1 MKRTHHCNELRPA
14 HIGQTVTLSGWVHS
28 RRDLG
33 GLIFIDIRDREG
45 RTQTVFDP
53 SALARD
59 IFEQAAALRSECVI
73 SVTGKV
79 RERPEGTRNPK
90 IATGEIEVAA
100 TGLEVLNMAEVL
112 PFPVDDPEVAKSV
125 NEELRLQY
133 RYLDLRRPEM
143 ARNLRLRSKVAVAT
157 RAYFDEQG
165 FLEVE
170 TPTLF
175 KSTPEGAREFL
186 VPSRT
191 NPGKFYAL
199 PQSPQQFKQI
209 LMVGG
214 VEKYFQLARC
224 YRDED
229 QRADR
234 QLEFTQIDLEM
245 SFIEREDIYSLIEGL
260 LKRVWKTALN
270 MDIATPFKRMTF
282 EEALN
287 RFGIDKPDMRF
298 GLELADLTDDF
309 RASAF
314 KVFSGAVA
322 AGGVVKAIN
331 AKGLAGVTQ
340 GQIETMTE
348 YAKSFGA
355 KGLAFIKVEKG
366 EWKSPIVKFF
376 SDAEKAALTTKLKI
390 EEDDLIL
397 FAADQWLNACEIL
410 GKIRGYCAE
419 LLKAQGKLSIPAN
432 RFDFLWVVDFPLLSF
447 DKEQNRWYSSHHPFT
462 APVAADIPLLK
473 TDPKKVRGQHYDVVV
488 NGVELGGG
496 SIRIHQP
503 AVQKLVFEEVL
514 QIPPEVVQARFGY
527 MLEAFKYGA
536 PPHGGIA
543 LGFDRLIAILCGTP
557 SIRDVIAFPKT
568 AKGADLMTDSPA
580 GVEPKQL
587 RDLYLE
593 LKIPEEALADPP
605 ISSFAKNSN
614 QIISYNTMKKN
625 ILLLAA
631 IALMGTMTLA
641 LNELRAQNAPPSPG
655 APTSPGFTPGPGQ
668 GRPGMPPG
676 FRGRPGGR
684 YGQTIMFLRMSKAE
698 LERSTDDFDGHRQSA
713 IEAVDKAMQELQAV
727 QTSIQAAAAAKA
739 AAAKAAAAA
748 AAQSNQPPAQPA
760 PAAPAAPSQ

>member
-53 SALARD
+53 SDLTPELFA
-59 IFEQAAALRSECVI
+59 QAAALRSECVVSI
-73 SVTGKV
+73 TGKA
-79 RERPEGTRNPK
+79 RARPAGTNNAK
-90 IATGEIEVAA
+90 IATGEVEVGV

-112 PFPVDDPEVAKSV
+112 PFPVDDPEIANKV

-143 ARNLRLRSKVAVAT
+143 ARNLKVRSKVAIAT
-157 RAYFDEQG
+157 RSYMDEQG

-186 VPSRT
+186 VPNRRE
-191 NPGKFYAL
+191 PGTFYAL

-209 LMVGG
+209 LMVAG

-229 QRADR
+229 LRADR
-234 QLEFTQIDLEM
+234 QPEFTQVDIEM
-245 SFIEREDIYSLIEGL
+245 SFIDREDIYNLIEGL

-270 MDIATPFKRMTF
+270 IDVPTPFKRISF

-287 RFGIDKPDMRF
+287 RYGIDKPDTRF
-298 GLELADLTDDF
+298 AMELVDMTEDF
-309 RASAF
+309 RASTF
-314 KVFSGAVA
+314 KVFSGTIAN
-322 AGGVVKAIN
+322 GGVVKALN
-331 AKGLAGVTQ
+331 AKGLAGATQ

-366 EWKSPIVKFF
+366 ADGATVEWKSPIVKFF
-376 SDAEKAALTTKLKI
+376 NDAEKAALTTKLKI
-390 EEDDLIL
+390 EEGDLIL

-410 GKIRGYCAE
+410 GKIRLYCADV
-419 LLKAQGKLSIPAN
+419 LKTQGKLVIDPKQFN
-432 RFDFLWVVDFPLLSF
+432 FLWVIEFPLLGF
-447 DKEQNRWYSSHHPFT
+447 DREQNRWYSSHHPFT
-462 APVAADIPLLK
+462 APVTEDIPLLK

-503 AVQKLVFEEVL
+503 DVQKTIFEEL
-514 QIPPEVVQARFGY
+514 LAIPPEETKLRFGY
-527 MLEAFKYGA
+527 MLDAFKYGA

-568 AKGADLMTDSPA
+568 AKGTDLMTDSPSQ
-580 GVEPKQL
+580 VSPKQL
-587 RDLYLE
+587 RELYLE
-593 LKIPEEALADPP
+593 VKVKPP
-605 ISSFAKNSN
+605 
-614 QIISYNTMKKN
+614 TP
-625 ILLLAA
+625 
-631 IALMGTMTLA
+631 
-641 LNELRAQNAPPSPG
+641 PPSK
-655 APTSPGFTPGPGQ
+655 T
-668 GRPGMPPG
+668 
-676 FRGRPGGR
+676 
-684 YGQTIMFLRMSKAE
+684 
-698 LERSTDDFDGHRQSA
+698 
-713 IEAVDKAMQELQAV
+713 
-727 QTSIQAAAAAKA
+727 
-739 AAAKAAAAA
+739 
-748 AAQSNQPPAQPA
+748 
-760 PAAPAAPSQ
+760 